1 MTADK
6 PRRRSALADTHPAFP
21 APAEPPAPAT
31 APVRPTVRPT
41 VRSSTNDA
49 TSSTAARGR
58 ARDQDEALGRVAY
71 RNAALAWASAERKA
85 LHRMAELSAQ
95 TSAALER
102 GTPPAALGAY
112 LLEAC
117 AKHDIDPALLPA
129 AIRAASGLDHDTGT
143 SE

>member
-1 MTADK
+1 M
-6 PRRRSALADTHPAFP
+6 
-21 APAEPPAPAT
+21 
-31 APVRPTVRPT
+31 TVRPAAPVGT
-41 VRSSTNDA
+41 A
-49 TSSTAARGR
+49 AAARGR
-58 ARDQDEALGRVAY
+58 ARDQEEALGRVAY

-85 LHRMAELSAQ
+85 LQRMADLNAQ

-129 AIRAASGLDHDTGT
+129 AIRAAAGLEPDANT